1 MAGEMPLS
9 AITVEPTDMAGGV
22 VRERKR
28 ERERKRTN
36 RRCHNLDL
44 IYDRSTRKR
53 TVSRTRQIGVKNGS
67 TINFIQLSYINRSDP
82 HQADIQY
89 VRASVRVEAGVI
101 SHLCFFLSLVS
112 YFACVYCIVYCI

>member
-36 RRCHNLDL
+36 RRCHDLDFFYTRP
-44 IYDRSTRKR
+44 IHQEEDRLQDPANRDKERVDYKFYST
-53 TVSRTRQIGVKNGS
+53 V
-67 TINFIQLSYINRSDP
+67 LY
-82 HQADIQY
+82 
-89 VRASVRVEAGVI
+89 
-101 SHLCFFLSLVS
+101 
-112 YFACVYCIVYCI
+112 